1 MNFFYAYLLQSSVS
15 ILVLYFI
22 YWLFLKKDT
31 FFSVNRFFLTGS
43 IIFSLLFPLFRWNIS
58 LSDSNAPYVYLL
70 DTVTIT
76 PDKLEAVVSSQIS
89 LFKMIVIVYITGASL
104 FFIRFLFQVFQV
116 FSLVRRSGISRQQG
130 IKLVF
135 IDRHYQPFSFFG
147 IVFIPES
154 LGESKDLPQII
165 EHERVHVRQNH
176 SLDLLLLE
184 LLTIIQWYNPII
196 WFYRRSIK
204 SIHEYLADEGVI
216 ILGFSKINYQ
226 ELLLGQSL
234 GIQVNDLT
242 NNFNH
247 SLLKNR
253 IMMMTKP
260 RSGIVSGWKA
270 ALALPV
276 MLGLVTIF
284 STSVNTGLAK
294 EYPNAAQ
301 ITVHSSMPMDVETPA
316 MIPPGEDTIPK
327 AAAKEP
333 VYEVVKTMPEF
344 NGGFDA
350 LVNYLVTNVKYP
362 EEAKKNNITGTVFVS
377 FIVEKSGKVTN
388 PSILKSANPLLDDEA
403 LRVVAAMPNW
413 KPGLNDEGVAV
424 NVKFNLPI
432 KFALDNKAVKE
443 EKK

>member
-1 MNFFYAYLLQSSVS
+1 MNFFYTYLLQSSVS
-15 ILVLYFI
+15 IMVLYFI

-43 IIFSLLFPLFRWNIS
+43 IIFSLLFPLFRWNIN

-89 LFKMIVIVYITGASL
+89 LFKMIVIVYMTGASL

-116 FSLVRRSGISRQQG
+116 FTLVKRSGISRQQG

-147 IVFIPES
+147 IVFIPKS
-154 LGESKDLPQII
+154 LGESKDLLQII

-176 SLDLLLLE
+176 SFDLLLLE

-260 RSGIVSGWKA
+260 RSGAFSGWKA
-270 ALALPV
+270 TLALPV

-301 ITVHSSMPMDVETPA
+301 ITVHSSMPMDVEIPA
-316 MIPPGEDTIPK
+316 IITPGEDTIPK

-377 FIVEKSGKVTN
+377 FIVEKNGKVSN

-432 KFALDNKAVKE
+432 KFALDNKDVKE